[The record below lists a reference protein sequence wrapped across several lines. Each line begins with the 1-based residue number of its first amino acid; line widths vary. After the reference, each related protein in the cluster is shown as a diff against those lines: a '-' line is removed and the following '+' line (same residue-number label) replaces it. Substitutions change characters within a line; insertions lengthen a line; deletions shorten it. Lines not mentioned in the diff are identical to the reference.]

1 LTHSGWLECA
11 AQHDKLKCIGHF
23 VDAFRGGLSVISDTT
38 TEVWWGN
45 LVVRSGKLGLCACY
59 TPKLDS
65 RPTFPTIMTSVL
77 EIIPLG
83 GIGEFGMNCMAL
95 RYGDEMIILDAGMG
109 FPEET
114 AYGVD
119 VSIPNFEFLEPYR
132 DDITAIVLTH
142 GHEDHLGALPY
153 ILKRFNVPVYCSHF
167 TAGLAESKLEEHEL
181 LGDVLLHRVEPR
193 DVVELGAFTVEFI
206 RVSHSLVDCFSLAIK
221 TPVGTIIHTGDYK
234 VDETP
239 VIGEPIDLRSFRRYG
254 QDGVLALLSDS
265 TNATVPGRTPSERA
279 VIPAFEEIFVE
290 AKGRIIV
297 AAFASSIHR
306 LQIVMDV
313 SQQFNRRVCVL
324 GRSMQKNVEVADR
337 LGYLDI
343 PDGLL
348 VSLNQAKLM
357 SDAEVVFLVTGSQG
371 ESRAALSQMA
381 TQSYKG
387 LTIDE
392 GDTVVLSARI
402 IPGNERLISRMIGFI
417 YKRGANIIEEK
428 RRLIH
433 VSGHASQEDIRIL
446 TEAVRPRYVVP
457 IHGEYRMLFRHKE
470 FVKNH
475 LGYAEDDIILIEN
488 GDVLELDG
496 ERAAVIDKRE
506 VGRTFID
513 DSGFEEISSDLIRE
527 RKQLAYEGTITLA
540 VTIRD
545 DTGELLGDPRIVAR
559 GVRGL
564 SSNGLG
570 SLGQSS
576 GDDGVAENDML
587 KGALLVVSAALA
599 GASRQTLED
608 DSLLKEHLRVELKRF
623 IQKQTG
629 SRPVIM
635 PMIIRV

>member
-1 LTHSGWLECA
+1 MA
-11 AQHDKLKCIGHF
+11 
-23 VDAFRGGLSVISDTT
+23 
-38 TEVWWGN
+38 
-45 LVVRSGKLGLCACY
+45 
-59 TPKLDS
+59 
-65 RPTFPTIMTSVL
+65 SVL

-83 GIGEFGMNCMAL
+83 GIGEFGMNCMAV
-95 RYGDEMIILDAGMG
+95 RYGDEMLILDAGMG

-119 VSIPNFEFLEPYR
+119 VSIPNFDFLDEYK

-167 TAGLAESKLEEHEL
+167 TAGLAESKLEEHEI

-193 DVVELGAFTVEFI
+193 DVVDIGVFTVEFI
-206 RVSHSLVDCFSLAIK
+206 RVSDSLVDCFSLAIR

-279 VIPAFEEIFVE
+279 VIPAFEEIFAE
-290 AKGRIIV
+290 AKGRIVV

-306 LQIVMDV
+306 LQIVLDV

-324 GRSMQKNVEVADR
+324 GRSMEKNVEVADR

-357 SDAEVVFLVTGSQG
+357 SDDEIVFLVTGSQG

-381 TQSYKG
+381 SQSYKG

-402 IPGNERLISRMIGFI
+402 IPGNERLISRMIGLI

-475 LGYAEDDIILIEN
+475 LGYAEENIILIEN

-513 DSGFEEISSDLIRE
+513 ESGFEEISSETVRQ
-527 RKQLAYEGTITLA
+527 RKQLAYEGTVTVV
-540 VTIRD
+540 VTID
-545 DTGELLGDPRIVAR
+545 EETGELDGEPKIAAR

-564 SSNGLG
+564 STANGFAPRPDNYL
-570 SLGQSS
+570 LE
-576 GDDGVAENDML
+576 DAKRVVVA
-587 KGALLVVSAALA
+587 AIT
-599 GASRQTLED
+599 GASRQTLSDE
-608 DSLLKEHLRVELKRF
+608 SLLKEHVRVELKRF

-629 SRPVIM
+629 ARPVIT
-635 PMIIRV
+635 PVIVLI

>member
-1 LTHSGWLECA
+1 MA
-11 AQHDKLKCIGHF
+11 
-23 VDAFRGGLSVISDTT
+23 
-38 TEVWWGN
+38 
-45 LVVRSGKLGLCACY
+45 
-59 TPKLDS
+59 
-65 RPTFPTIMTSVL
+65 SVL

-83 GIGEFGMNCMAL
+83 GIGEFGMNCMAV
-95 RYGDEMIILDAGMG
+95 RYGDEMLILDAGMG
-109 FPEET
+109 FPEES

-119 VSIPNFEFLEPYR
+119 ICIPNFSFLDEYR

-153 ILKRFNVPVYCSHF
+153 LLKKFNVPVYCSHF

-181 LGDVLLHRVEPR
+181 LDDVLLHRVEPR
-193 DVVELGAFTVEFI
+193 DVVDIGSFTVEFI
-206 RVSHSLVDCFSLAIK
+206 RVSHSLVDCFSLGIK

-279 VIPAFEEIFVE
+279 VIPAFEEIFSE

-306 LQIVMDV
+306 LQIVLDV
-313 SQQFNRRVCVL
+313 AQQFNRHVCVL
-324 GRSMQKNVEVADR
+324 GRSMQKNFEVADR

-348 VSLNQAKLM
+348 VSLNQAKMM
-357 SDAEVVFLVTGSQG
+357 SDDEIVFLVTGSQG
-371 ESRAALSQMA
+371 EPRAALSQMA
-381 TQSYKG
+381 MQSYKG
-387 LTIDE
+387 LVVEE

-428 RRLIH
+428 RRLVH
-433 VSGHASQEDIRIL
+433 VSGHASQEDIRIM
-446 TEAVRPRYVVP
+446 TEAVRPKFVVP

-475 LGYAEDDIILIEN
+475 LGYSEDNIILIEN

-496 ERAAVIDKRE
+496 ERAVVIDKRE
-506 VGRTFID
+506 IGRTFID
-513 DSGFEEISSDLIRE
+513 DSGFKEIDSDTMRE
-527 RKQLAYEGTITLA
+527 RKQLAFEGT
-540 VTIRD
+540 VTVVVTVD
-545 DTGELLGDPRIVAR
+545 EETGELDGEPKIAAR

-564 SSNGLG
+564 STGNGFGARPGNL
-570 SLGQSS
+570 LE
-576 GDDGVAENDML
+576 DAKRVVVA
-587 KGALLVVSAALA
+587 AIA
-599 GASRQTLED
+599 GASRQTLADE
-608 DSLLKEHLRVELKRF
+608 SLLKEHVRVELKRF
-623 IQKQTG
+623 IQKQT
-629 SRPVIM
+629 SARPVIT
-635 PMIIRV
+635 PVVVMI

>member
-1 LTHSGWLECA
+1 MA
-11 AQHDKLKCIGHF
+11 
-23 VDAFRGGLSVISDTT
+23 
-38 TEVWWGN
+38 
-45 LVVRSGKLGLCACY
+45 
-59 TPKLDS
+59 
-65 RPTFPTIMTSVL
+65 SVL

-95 RYGDEMIILDAGMG
+95 RYGDEMLILDAGMG
-109 FPEET
+109 FPEES

-119 VSIPNFEFLEPYR
+119 VSIPNFNFLDEYK
-132 DDITAIVLTH
+132 DEIMAIILTH

-153 ILKRFNVPVYCSHF
+153 LLKKFNVPVYCSHF

-181 LGDVLLHRVEPR
+181 LGDILVHRVEPR
-193 DVVELGAFTVEFI
+193 DVVDIGSFTVEFI
-206 RVSHSLVDCFSLAIK
+206 RVSHSLVDCFSLGIK

-279 VIPAFEEIFVE
+279 VIPAFEEIFSE

-306 LQIVMDV
+306 LQIVLDV
-313 SQQFNRRVCVL
+313 AQQFNRHVCVL
-324 GRSMQKNVEVADR
+324 GRSMQKNVEVAER

-348 VSLNQAKLM
+348 VSLNETKMM
-357 SDAEVVFLVTGSQG
+357 SDNEIVFLVTGSQG

-381 TQSYKG
+381 MQSYKG
-387 LTIDE
+387 LMVEE

-428 RRLIH
+428 RRLVH
-433 VSGHASQEDIRIL
+433 VSGHASQEDIRIM
-446 TEAVRPRYVVP
+446 TEAVRPKFVVP

-475 LGYAEDDIILIEN
+475 LGYAEENIILIEN

-496 ERAAVIDKRE
+496 ERAAVVNKKEI
-506 VGRTFID
+506 GRTFID
-513 DSGFEEISSDLIRE
+513 ESGFEEIDSETVRE
-527 RKQLAYEGTITLA
+527 RKQLAYEGT
-540 VTIRD
+540 VTVVLTIDEETRALE
-545 DTGELLGDPRIVAR
+545 GEPRILAR

-564 SSNGLG
+564 SANGFG
-570 SLGQSS
+570 PSS
-576 GDDGVAENDML
+576 GNYLLNDA
-587 KGALLVVSAALA
+587 KRVVTASIT
-599 GASRQTLED
+599 GASRQTLSDE
-608 DSLLKEHLRVELKRF
+608 SLLKEHVRVELKRF

-629 SRPVIM
+629 ARPVIM
-635 PMIIRV
+635 PVVVLV

>member
-1 LTHSGWLECA
+1 MA
-11 AQHDKLKCIGHF
+11 
-23 VDAFRGGLSVISDTT
+23 
-38 TEVWWGN
+38 
-45 LVVRSGKLGLCACY
+45 
-59 TPKLDS
+59 
-65 RPTFPTIMTSVL
+65 SVL

-83 GIGEFGMNCMAL
+83 GIGEFGMNCMAV
-95 RYGDEMIILDAGMG
+95 RYGDEMLILDAGMG
-109 FPEET
+109 FPEES

-119 VSIPNFEFLEPYR
+119 VSIPNFSILDEYKN
-132 DDITAIVLTH
+132 DITAIILTH

-153 ILKRFNVPVYCSHF
+153 LLKKFNVPVYCSHF

-181 LGDVLLHRVEPR
+181 LGDILLHRVEPR
-193 DVVELGAFTVEFI
+193 DIVDIGSFTVEFI
-206 RVSHSLVDCFSLAIK
+206 RVSHSLVDCFSLGIK

-279 VIPAFEEIFVE
+279 VIPAFEEIFSE
-290 AKGRIIV
+290 AKGRIVV

-306 LQIVMDV
+306 LQIVLDV
-313 SQQFNRRVCVL
+313 AQQFNRHVCVL
-324 GRSMQKNVEVADR
+324 GRSMQKNVEVAER

-348 VSLNQAKLM
+348 VSLNETKMM
-357 SDAEVVFLVTGSQG
+357 SDNEIVFLVTGSQG

-381 TQSYKG
+381 MQSYKG
-387 LTIDE
+387 LMIEE

-428 RRLIH
+428 RRLVH
-433 VSGHASQEDIRIL
+433 VSGHASQEDIRIM
-446 TEAVRPRYVVP
+446 TEAVRPKFVVP

-475 LGYAEDDIILIEN
+475 LGYPEEKIILIEN

-496 ERAAVIDKRE
+496 ERAAVVNKKEI
-506 VGRTFID
+506 GRTFID
-513 DSGFEEISSDLIRE
+513 ESGFEEIDSETVRE
-527 RKQLAYEGTITLA
+527 RKQLAYEGTITVVL
-540 VTIRD
+540 TIVEE
-545 DTGELLGDPRIVAR
+545 TGELQGEPRIVAR

-564 SSNGLG
+564 SANGFGNGPSAGNYLMT
-570 SLGQSS
+570 
-576 GDDGVAENDML
+576 DA
-587 KGALLVVSAALA
+587 KRVVTASIA
-599 GASRQTLED
+599 GASRQTLADE
-608 DSLLKEHLRVELKRF
+608 SLLKEHVRVELKRF

-629 SRPVIM
+629 ARPVIM
-635 PMIIRV
+635 PVIVLV